1 MLLLLFEMVVFLY
14 RVVCNI
20 CKEIDLKVLILII
33 YKEMVNV
40 NFIFEVWV
48 FFILYIFVNLYKD
61 INIKYMMYF
70 YMIIK
75 NVY

>member
-33 YKEMVNV
+33 YKEMVSV

-48 FFILYIFVNLYKD
+48 FFILYIFVNLYKY
-61 INIKYMMYF
+61 INIKYMMYL